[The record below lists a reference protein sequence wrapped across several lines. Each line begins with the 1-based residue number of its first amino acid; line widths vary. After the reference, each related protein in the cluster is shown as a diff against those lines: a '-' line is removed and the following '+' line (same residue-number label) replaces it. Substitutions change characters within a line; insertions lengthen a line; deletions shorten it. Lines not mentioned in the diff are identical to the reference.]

1 MMLKLRHTEMSP
13 NAQPVISEIDALLLI
28 DRTIDLV
35 TPMCTQLTYEGLI
48 DEIFGINNATLDLPE
63 EKLVD
68 PKTLNK
74 EKIKPG
80 AKKKIALNSDDKIF
94 HEIRDLNLRAVSP
107 FLNKKAKAIEQYY
120 KDRHKAQTVSQLKD
134 YWEKLKTFHDKHRFL
149 AIRIRNLMTTTCTH
163 THTHSLSIHGN
174 ITKLFEV
181 DTFLTY
187 KLQTRTLQRK
197 S

>member
-1 MMLKLRHTEMSP
+1 MAHDQSVAEMMLKLRHTEMSP
-13 NAQPVISEIDALLLI
+13 SAQPVISEIDTLLLI
-28 DRTIDLV
+28 DRTTDLV

-68 PKTLNK
+68 PKNLSK
-74 EKIKPG
+74 DKIKPG

-107 FLNKKAKAIEQYY
+107 FLNKKAKAIDQYY
-120 KDRHKAQTVSQLKD
+120 KERHKAQTVSQLKD

-149 AIRIRNLMTTTCTH
+149 TIRIYNLVMMIMIYSLSLSL
-163 THTHSLSIHGN
+163 HSLKLNN
-174 ITKLFEV
+174 IV
-181 DTFLTY
+181 QSRYFLN
-187 KLQTRTLQRK
+187 